1 MHYLLMYDTVDDY
14 LTARAPYRKLH
25 LLHAM
30 AAHQRGELVL
40 GGALANPPTQ
50 GEGSVAPPAAADEA
64 SRLGAVILFQGD
76 SPKAAED
83 FAKAD
88 PYVLNGVIKSWRV
101 REWTTVVGEH
111 ASVRVD
117 PNSL

>member
-1 MHYLLMYDTVDDY
+1 MHYLLMYDAVEDY
-14 LTARAPYRKLH
+14 ATARAPYRKAH

-30 AAHQRGELVL
+30 AAQQRGEIILA
-40 GGALANPPTQ
+40 GAYANPADGALL
-50 GEGSVAPPAAADEA
+50 V
-64 SRLGAVILFQGD
+64 FQSD
-76 SPKAAED
+76 SPKTAED

-101 REWTTVVGEH
+101 REWTTVVGDN

-117 PNSL
+117 PNTL

>member
-1 MHYLLMYDTVDDY
+1 MHYLLMYDAVEDY
-14 LTARAPYRKLH
+14 VTARAPYRKAH

-30 AAHQRGELVL
+30 AAQQRGEIILA
-40 GGALANPPTQ
+40 GAYANPADGALL
-50 GEGSVAPPAAADEA
+50 V
-64 SRLGAVILFQGD
+64 FQGD
-76 SPKAAED
+76 SPKVAED

-101 REWTTVVGEH
+101 REWTTVVGDN

-117 PNSL
+117 PNTL